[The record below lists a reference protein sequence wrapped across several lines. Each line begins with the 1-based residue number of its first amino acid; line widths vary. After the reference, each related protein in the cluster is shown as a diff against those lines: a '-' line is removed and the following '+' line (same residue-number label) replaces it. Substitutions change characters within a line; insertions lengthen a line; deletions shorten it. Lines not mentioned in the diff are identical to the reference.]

1 MVYTDIIIELRFKS
15 EIVKSPLSTAFKF
28 FLYSSIFSVSPRMPV
43 LDTLK
48 NFIRQGKNAVSAH
61 QGGASLKERFDH
73 DDEKQSFNHA
83 EAAVRIVE
91 EEKLAKAD
99 KRLPSY
105 PNLQRYT
112 LISEMG
118 E

>member
-1 MVYTDIIIELRFKS
+1 
-15 EIVKSPLSTAFKF
+15 
-28 FLYSSIFSVSPRMPV
+28 MPV

-48 NFIRQGKNAVSAH
+48 NFIRQGKNAVSVPQNTLPKDQVAH
-61 QGGASLKERFDH
+61 DN
-73 DDEKQSFNHA
+73 EKRSFNNT

-99 KRLPSY
+99 KKLPKY
-105 PNLQRYT
+105 PMLDRYT

>member
-1 MVYTDIIIELRFKS
+1 MEFQKQSSQIPVVYSLQ
-15 EIVKSPLSTAFKF
+15 V
-28 FLYSSIFSVSPRMPV
+28 FLYSSLFSVSPQMPV

-105 PNLQRYT
+105 PNLERYT